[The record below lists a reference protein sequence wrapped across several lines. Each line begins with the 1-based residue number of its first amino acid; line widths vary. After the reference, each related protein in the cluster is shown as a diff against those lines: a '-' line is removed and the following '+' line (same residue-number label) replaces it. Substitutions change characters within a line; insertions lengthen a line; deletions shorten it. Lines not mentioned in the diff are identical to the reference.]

1 MRDCLSRVRAPGVG
15 FGSAAD
21 LVEKNAVAHAAY
33 GTWPAPSLV
42 NGVTRLIAAWCS
54 VAETATP
61 GESYDASNG
70 LSQRLLSNP
79 GGDNEHVA
87 KGARSSSGWKYR
99 FFVLSAARNA
109 TAALGHLAG
118 GSKENG
124 TASLLSFFGDA
135 TDVSHAKGH
144 FLLSPACSVCA
155 VDTTDASKSS
165 NDVTPGMAKFE
176 LVTPIGALRLAAAST
191 AARDAWIAAL
201 QAHIN
206 RSAPSALMGGALS
219 LMAASTRR
227 QVLTRAADAAA
238 EVRRY
243 R

>member
-1 MRDCLSRVRAPGVG
+1 MLYIDTSGAKQPNSQGGSSTSVKDYWCDLIQAAIDKLPKLCEGLSVEGEVGPAGVG

-21 LVEKNAVAHAAY
+21 LVEKNAVAHASAY

-42 NGVTRLIAAWCS
+42 KRGVTRLILPHGAVSWRRRRQA
-54 VAETATP
+54 
-61 GESYDASNG
+61 ESYDAAEVYGG
-70 LSQRLLSNP
+70 LWKRPLSNP

-87 KGARSSSGWKYR
+87 KGVRSSSGWKYR

-144 FLLSPACSVCA
+144 FLQRWL
-155 VDTTDASKSS
+155 
-165 NDVTPGMAKFE
+165 
-176 LVTPIGALRLAAAST
+176 L
-191 AARDAWIAAL
+191 
-201 QAHIN
+201 
-206 RSAPSALMGGALS
+206 
-219 LMAASTRR
+219 
-227 QVLTRAADAAA
+227 
-238 EVRRY
+238 
-243 R
+243 